1 MCFGFLK
8 ISKSASLPEV
18 PVDGRLD
25 AVESDSFVDDRFVV
39 LVQFAVPD
47 PRFEGA
53 GLDFLDV
60 DSD

>member
-1 MCFGFLK
+1 M
-8 ISKSASLPEV
+8 

-39 LVQFAVPD
+39 LVQFAVSD

-60 DSD
+60 DLD